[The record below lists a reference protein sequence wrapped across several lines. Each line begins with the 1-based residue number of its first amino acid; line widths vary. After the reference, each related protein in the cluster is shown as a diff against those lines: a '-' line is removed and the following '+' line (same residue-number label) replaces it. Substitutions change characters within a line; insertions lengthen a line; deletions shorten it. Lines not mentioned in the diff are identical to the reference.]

1 MKLSDLDK
9 LDNEPIFN
17 FKNLISKYSKGAVTV
32 INGIDGYYD
41 MSNGGVWVDAKDE
54 EIDVVPAAIVP
65 LSKDDLRFLEGGVMS
80 EDNKKLYCYLGINKG
95 AKIKNTMVDGKV
107 STYTILQ
114 ENDYTDYDSGLRIYY
129 LKRIDSND

>member
-1 MKLSDLDK
+1 
-9 LDNEPIFN
+9 
-17 FKNLISKYSKGAVTV
+17 
-32 INGIDGYYD
+32 
-41 MSNGGVWVDAKDE
+41 
-54 EIDVVPAAIVP
+54 
-65 LSKDDLRFLEGGVMS
+65 MS